1 MRIRIRWD
9 RASSTQTSGAKRPF
23 TVGMVILFILAAVPM
38 LGEMI
43 LNVR

>member
-1 MRIRIRWD
+1 MKIRIRWN
-9 RASSTQTSGAKRPF
+9 RASSTQTSGAKSPF
-23 TVGMVILFILAAVPM
+23 TVGMVILFILAAVSM

>member
-23 TVGMVILFILAAVPM
+23 TIGMVILFILAAAPM
-38 LGEMI
+38 LEEVI